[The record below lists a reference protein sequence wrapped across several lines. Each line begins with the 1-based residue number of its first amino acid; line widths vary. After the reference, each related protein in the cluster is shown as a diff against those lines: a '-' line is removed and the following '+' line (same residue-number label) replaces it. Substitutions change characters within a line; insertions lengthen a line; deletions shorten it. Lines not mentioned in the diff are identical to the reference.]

1 MTLYL
6 NELQTLNLLTM
17 QLIIH
22 DFPTNSTLQMTLFP
36 QRSILF
42 LFRTFNVTFEAW
54 RYYILFSYFNNVVNI
69 QQISFHTEYTLFYGN
84 RHCNLY
90 GTLHT
95 TPRSVYRGY
104 PQTVLHSTSGWR
116 GQRNVLCHLDGILK
130 TMGWTNRLLACHTF
144 PLSCRISIQFPCSCA
159 ICNLH
164 HMAVEVT
171 STTYC
176 NRLVQLH
183 IHLDFCSN
191 IQPTSTSAQGLFA
204 HS

>member
-1 MTLYL
+1 MTLNL

-22 DFPTNSTLQMTLFP
+22 DFPTNSTLQMTLFL

-42 LFRTFNVTFEAW
+42 LFRTFNVTFETW
-54 RYYILFSYFNNVVNI
+54 RYYILFLYFNNVVNI

-104 PQTVLHSTSGWR
+104 PCTVLHTTSRWR
-116 GQRNVLCHLDGILK
+116 GQRNVLCHLDGVLK
-130 TMGWTNRLLACHTF
+130 TMRWTKRLLDTDPWLLPCHAF
-144 PLSCRISIQFPCSCA
+144 PLSCRMSIHFPCICA
-159 ICNLH
+159 SGVCWNGK
-164 HMAVEVT
+164 VT
-171 STTYC
+171 C
-176 NRLVQLH
+176 MN
-183 IHLDFCSN
+183 
-191 IQPTSTSAQGLFA
+191 
-204 HS
+204 